1 MRMDNVL
8 PVETVGIAED
18 CGCFLKRDAMLFE
31 VRNRLRNVPGK
42 HIYVY
47 T

>member
-1 MRMDNVL
+1 MYNVL
-8 PVETVGIAED
+8 PIETVGIAEN
-18 CGCFLKRDAMLFE
+18 GGGFLKRDAMLFE
-31 VRNRLRNVPGK
+31 IRNRLRNIPGK